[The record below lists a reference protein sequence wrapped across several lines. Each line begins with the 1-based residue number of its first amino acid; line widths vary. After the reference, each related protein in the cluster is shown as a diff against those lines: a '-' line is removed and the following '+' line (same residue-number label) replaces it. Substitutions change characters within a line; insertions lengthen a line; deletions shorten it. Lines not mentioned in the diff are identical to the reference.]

1 MKNKLLVLMFTFL
14 ISMGIC
20 FMPLRKV
27 RADEDIEEP
36 MVEEV
41 LEENENTEEANNI
54 GEKSNAEVWL
64 EKYFGWIVGVP
75 IGTLIAA
82 LIEIIALAKKSKA
95 KVEELKETKD
105 SNKFIKEQIEITKEM
120 LENAIKVQSEAMA
133 LVNFVKDNSETT
145 LKELERVRVNITD
158 TMNEM
163 NVCFSSGF
171 NFNQEKMQENFKE
184 LELLLNRFKS
194 IEEIQKLIALNTKEL
209 VCSGTAEKIVKK
221 LEGAND
227 EEV

>member
-75 IGTLIAA
+75 IGTLITA
-82 LIEIIALAKKSKA
+82 LIEIIALAKKSK
-95 KVEELKETKD
+95 ETKD
-105 SNKFIKEQIEITKEM
+105 SNKSIKEQIEITKEM
-120 LENAIKVQSEAMA
+120 LKNAITVQSEAMA